1 MNKTFIIFKPDAL
14 QRQLVE
20 SLKQEIQSAG
30 FNIENEKSVNVTEAL
45 ILKHYQE
52 VIARVPIPDF
62 KNRILKAFVG
72 KEVICCILSSHHQD
86 TVAAFRTLLGATNP
100 PEADPQSLRGKY
112 GVDSYDQSKKE
123 ERMLNNLIHASDSDE
138 NALKEIDLWFNQ
150 AL

>member
-1 MNKTFIIFKPDAL
+1 MNKTFIIFKPDSL
-14 QRQLVE
+14 QRNLVE
-20 SLKQEIQSAG
+20 TLKKEIQTAG
-30 FNIENEKSVNVTEAL
+30 FNIESEKSVNVTEAL
-45 ILKHYQE
+45 ILNHYQE

-72 KEVICCILSSHHQD
+72 KEVICCILTSTHPD

-112 GVDSYDQSKKE
+112 GIDSYDQSKKE

>member
-1 MNKTFIIFKPDAL
+1 MNQTFIIFKPDAL

-20 SLKQEIQSAG
+20 SLKQEINSAG
-30 FNIENEKSVNVTEAL
+30 FKIEQEKTVLVNEAL
-45 ILKHYQE
+45 ILKHYEE

-62 KNRILKAFVG
+62 KNRIINAFVG
-72 KEVICCILSSHHQD
+72 KKVICCILSSKQED
-86 TVAAFRTLLGATNP
+86 TVSAFRTLLGATNP

-112 GVDSYDQSKKE
+112 GIDSYDQSKKE
-123 ERMLNNLIHASDSDE
+123 ERMLNNLIHASDSNE